1 MAHAIINLCMLVKSW
16 CLVHA
21 LHGPTVSPIVLDP
34 LYVVYVL
41 LCLHM
46 CEIFSVKK
54 LRALVHMR
62 KFVLT
67 KNTEFSLKQIP
78 AVI

>member
-1 MAHAIINLCMLVKSW
+1 MPCMGLVS
-16 CLVHA
+16 
-21 LHGPTVSPIVLDP
+21 SIVLAP
-34 LYVVYVL
+34 LYMVYVL

-46 CEIFSVKK
+46 RKIFSVKK
-54 LRALVHMR
+54 RRALVHMR